1 MFQSIFPLTTYFTL
15 NFPKF
20 LSSQFSACLT
30 IFSINNEK
38 FTILKFLFS
47 PALRGTSKERKRH
60 SLLLLKPLSFQIAI
74 LHHALAAPFLLHFFT
89 HAHVA
94 LLPRLSLNFSTVAP
108 VSPHPPSLFIVIL
121 MCSWQLNTPTTC
133 FPYIPWEPITIHP
146 VPYIEVQPPVLS
158 ILLEL
163 LALGDKT
170 DRLSQNVSKQ
180 LPKDQA
186 NVL

>member
-1 MFQSIFPLTTYFTL
+1 MFQSISPLTSDFTQ

-20 LSSQFSACLT
+20 LSSPFSACLT

-47 PALRGTSKERKRH
+47 PALLGTSKEHKRH
-60 SLLLLKPLSFQIAI
+60 SLLLLKPLGFQIAI
-74 LHHALAAPFLLHFFT
+74 LHHALAASFLFHFFT
-89 HAHVA
+89 HAHVS
-94 LLPRLSLNFSTVAP
+94 LLPPLSLNFSIVAL
-108 VSPHPPSLFIVIL
+108 VSPHSPSFFIVIL
-121 MCSWQLNTPTTC
+121 MCWWQLHAPTTC

-170 DRLSQNVSKQ
+170 RKLSQNVSKQ

-186 NVL
+186 NVF